1 LLLLVFML
9 PQFFRFCSTGAIG
22 FIVDSGILLI
32 MTKINHLP
40 PIPSRSLSFTVAV
53 VVTWALNRSWTFRVS
68 SRPSY
73 REFLSYLTT
82 QAVGLGSNF
91 AMYSFLIILQ
101 LPVAGGPIAALGV
114 ASLCALGINY
124 AGMRVIVF
132 SRSNPTSS
140 AKIISKRD
148 AADNDRRD
156 KDGQEE
162 NARHR

>member
-1 LLLLVFML
+1 MDFSRLLSPVL
-9 PQFFRFCSTGAIG
+9 PRIL
-22 FIVDSGILLI
+22 ILPHDPSG
-32 MTKINHLP
+32 
-40 PIPSRSLSFTVAV
+40 RA
-53 VVTWALNRSWTFRVS
+53 
-68 SRPSY
+68 
-73 REFLSYLTT
+73 
-82 QAVGLGSNF
+82 GSNF
-91 AMYSFLIILQ
+91 AIYSFLIILQ
-101 LPVAGGPIAALGV
+101 LPVAGGPIAALGI

-132 SRSNPTSS
+132 SRSHPTSS